1 MDDDLCSGQYE
12 AFLEAVPE
20 WLTENCQGVPA
31 GIYLR
36 MAESGACQQIDR
48 SDYEDKL
55 REEIYTREAECAIS
69 GSGKVTVY

>member
-1 MDDDLCSGQYE
+1 M
-12 AFLEAVPE
+12 
-20 WLTENCQGVPA
+20 PA

-36 MAESGACQQIDR
+36 MAESEAWKQIGR

-55 REEIYTREAECAIS
+55 REDIYTEEAECAIS

>member
-1 MDDDLCSGQYE
+1 MRH
-12 AFLEAVPE
+12 FWRAVPD

-36 MAESGACQQIDR
+36 MAEPGAWQQIDR

-55 REEIYTREAECAIS
+55 REDIYTREADVRDLRER
-69 GSGKVTVY
+69 GK